1 MNPRTYLTNIVQGA
15 TGSKHTTASDSHP
28 LVGSLAFSNCRGML
42 EFWCRWAARWVRR
55 RRLAHAVMS
64 MDGA

>member
-1 MNPRTYLTNIVQGA
+1 VRLDSASCDDYSRDEMNPRTYLTNIVQGA

-42 EFWCRWAARWVRR
+42 EF
-55 RRLAHAVMS
+55 
-64 MDGA
+64 